1 MAKPSSSSKN
11 HRNTNSSD
19 SDSWYNLL
27 TIRFENGEEE
37 SFFIELSQTG
47 TFLLPERDRE
57 HDWTRLDFHKCS
69 CCSLKSEDE
78 EHCPAAE
85 SLESTLMKL
94 KDHYSY
100 EKVTA
105 KLVDWAGRST
115 TVNWQLQEVGSL
127 FVQLA
132 VFSSNCPVGKLFKP
146 LLKDLRPFAT
156 NEELSKHLI
165 SKFLLK
171 HRGKIEQCKNDIL
184 EKMDPIRTVFLQ
196 LSKRLASDTGG
207 DAMANSIVRLDAF
220 ALNVSLL
227 VQEVLDEVKE
237 DMGWEFDTSVDMKVD
252 SVGNQSE
259 EAPDVPTIERSKS
272 FFANMKDLISRKKN
286 P

>member
-1 MAKPSSSSKN
+1 MSTSKSKSN
-11 HRNTNSSD
+11 RKSQKID
-19 SDSWYNLL
+19 PDSWYTQL

-37 SFFIELSQTG
+37 LFIIKLSLTG
-47 TFLLPERDRE
+47 TFLLPAHEEDHE
-57 HDWTRLDFHKCS
+57 WTRLDFHKCP
-69 CCSLKSEDE
+69 CCTLKSEKT

-85 SLESTLMKL
+85 SLQSTLMKL
-94 KDHYSY
+94 RDHYSY

-105 KLVDWAGRST
+105 KLEDWAGRST
-115 TVNWQLQEVGSL
+115 KVNWQLQEVGSL

-132 VFSSNCPVGKLFKP
+132 VFSSGCPVGRQFKP

-171 HRGKIEQCKNDIL
+171 HRGKIDQCKKDIL
-184 EKMDPIRTVFLQ
+184 QQMEPIRVVFSQ

-207 DAMANSIVRLDAF
+207 DAIANSIVRLDAL
-220 ALNVSLL
+220 ALNISLYL
-227 VQEVLDEVKE
+227 EEVLNEVTV
-237 DMGWEFDTSVDMKVD
+237 DMGWGFNPNSSNLQESSDDQNTIINSQNSMK
-252 SVGNQSE
+252 
-259 EAPDVPTIERSKS
+259 PKS
-272 FFANMKDLISRKKN
+272 FLTNIKDLISGKK

>member
-1 MAKPSSSSKN
+1 MSSSNPTRPKSKKYQP
-11 HRNTNSSD
+11 D

-37 SFFIELSQTG
+37 SFFIELTRTG
-47 TFLLPERDRE
+47 TFLVPDRE
-57 HDWTRLDFHKCS
+57 KDSDWTRLDFHKCP
-69 CCSLKSEDE
+69 CCPLKSEE
-78 EHCPAAE
+78 TEHCPAAE

-94 KDHYSY
+94 RDRYSY
-100 EKVTA
+100 ERVTA

-115 TVNWQLQEVGSL
+115 TVNWQLQEVGSI

-132 VFSSNCPVGKLFKP
+132 VFSSNCPVGKQFKQ

-171 HRGKIEQCKNDIL
+171 HRGEIEQTKKDIL
-184 EKMDPIRTVFLQ
+184 QKMEPIRVVFSQ

-207 DAMANSIVRLDAF
+207 DAIANSIVRLDAF
-220 ALNVSLL
+220 ALNISLYL
-227 VQEVLDEVKE
+227 EEVLEEVKV
-237 DMGWEFDTSVDMKVD
+237 DMGWSYKSPLDEEGALMGDD
-252 SVGNQSE
+252 STLKKPHSH
-259 EAPDVPTIERSKS
+259 PPKTKS
-272 FFANMKDLISRKKN
+272 LIANIKDLISGKKV
-286 P
+286 